1 MVQWL
6 AELTLTLAGFPV
18 LQGAVAA
25 LSTFILEDPTTVGCG
40 LLVADGKLAFS
51 TALIGV
57 SVGIALGDLGLF
69 GLGRLIG
76 PATLSRGWLSDA
88 RVAQARSL
96 YDRNLVTAVVLSRFM
111 PGMRLPTYL
120 GAGLFGASFVRFA
133 LAVVAASLVWTFLL
147 LSATLKFGEA
157 VLPRLGDLKWP
168 VLFVLLVGFVLA
180 RRLVARNREKD
191 DTPAGESPVSSF
203 ELWPAPLF
211 YLPVGLYYLWL
222 AVRYRGL
229 TLPTAANPSVYS
241 GGMIGESK
249 SQILDLV
256 PEPFRSMVC
265 RYVRIERVAVSP
277 EQQATEAERTLRRA
291 GLDYPC
297 VAKPDVGQRG
307 TGVRLIRS
315 KADLVRY
322 LDAFPLGR
330 GLLVQEYAEG
340 PFEAGILYYRV
351 PGATF
356 GEIFSVTIKDFPQ
369 VEGDG
374 RRSLKELILADPRA
388 RFFTQ
393 VYFERFR
400 GQLDRVLGEGE
411 LLPLVFA
418 GNHCQGAVFRRG
430 DFLIT
435 AALRQK
441 LDILFS
447 AMPDF
452 YFGRLDVRCRD
463 LEELAAGRGF
473 KVLEINGA
481 GSEATH
487 IWDPDTRLAD
497 AYRTLFKQYDI
508 LFRIGSINRARGVV
522 CTAPVKFLR
531 DCWTYY
537 RLSRAYP
544 DSVAL

>member
-6 AELTLTLAGFPV
+6 VELTRTLAGFPV

-69 GLGRLIG
+69 GLGRLVG
-76 PATLSRGWLSDA
+76 PATLSLGWVSDA
-88 RVAQARSL
+88 RVAKARRL
-96 YDRNLVTAVVLSRFM
+96 FDRNLVSAVVLSRFV
-111 PGMRLPTYL
+111 PGMRLPTYI

-133 LAVVAASLVWTFLL
+133 LTVVAASLVWTFLL

-157 VLPRLGDLKWP
+157 ILPRLGDLKWP
-168 VLFVLLVGFVLA
+168 VLFVLLAAFLVTRWILA
-180 RRLVARNREKD
+180 HRREETEVDAAAPPL
-191 DTPAGESPVSSF
+191 SSF

-211 YLPVGLYYLWL
+211 YFPVGLYYLWL
-222 AVRYRGL
+222 SVRYRGL

-256 PEPFRSMVC
+256 PEPYRSIVC
-265 RYVRIERVAVSP
+265 RYVRIERTEWSP
-277 EQQATEAERTLRRA
+277 ESQATEAQSILGGA

-297 VAKPDVGQRG
+297 VAKPDIGQRG
-307 TGVRLIRS
+307 TGVRLIRNEV
-315 KADLVRY
+315 DLVRY
-322 LDAFPLGR
+322 LDAFPLGHS
-330 GLLVQEYAEG
+330 LILQEFAEG

-351 PGATF
+351 PGATS
-356 GEIFSVTIKDFPQ
+356 GEIFSVTLKEFPWI
-369 VEGDG
+369 EGDG
-374 RRSLKELILADPRA
+374 RRSLRELILADPRA
-388 RFFTQ
+388 RFFTH

-400 GQLDRVLGEGE
+400 DQLDRILDQGDR
-411 LLPLVFA
+411 LPLVFA

-435 AALRQK
+435 EALRQK
-441 LDILFS
+441 LDVLFS

-473 KVLEINGA
+473 QVLEINGA

-487 IWDPDTRLAD
+487 IWDPDTRLTD
-497 AYRTLFKQYDI
+497 AYGTLFKQYNI
-508 LFRIGSINRARGVV
+508 LFRIGSINRARGAV
-522 CTAPVKFLR
+522 CTAPVRFLR
-531 DCWTYY
+531 DCWKYY

-544 DSVAL
+544 HSVAT